1 MLRGCEGRGAT
12 PDMAPLSEQIQR
24 LLGRPVHSGGSRG
37 SSGSQASRRS
47 HPPRAPAS
55 SSSDSNG
62 APAQEAVAAATALA
76 VATALATAA
85 AATDTHKPVR
95 LAAVLK
101 RPSNRPQRAL
111 KVCAGVR
118 PTSRPLTLR
127 CVLQMTFQQ
136 MCKDVH
142 MVKSS
147 GQQVFI
153 ESRHRPA
160 ARKPVNP
167 GTRERWTAVAMPTRP
182 VEI

>member
-1 MLRGCEGRGAT
+1 MWVSCCNRCPPPPAPRSPLNEDVFTVLRGCEGRGAT

-95 LAAVLK
+95 LAAVV
-101 RPSNRPQRAL
+101 SNRPQTAL
-111 KVCAGVR
+111 KGPSKCVQVCVR
-118 PTSRPLTLR
+118 RRGP
-127 CVLQMTFQQ
+127 
-136 MCKDVH
+136 
-142 MVKSS
+142 
-147 GQQVFI
+147 
-153 ESRHRPA
+153 
-160 ARKPVNP
+160 
-167 GTRERWTAVAMPTRP
+167 
-182 VEI
+182 